1 MSSSQIQTLSN
12 KFNSLLTEYQN
23 TYKEF
28 MNAINSNDTSLTTVE
43 NSAYYGT
50 STINTSAV
58 SSINDCTTSCS
69 SNKSCSGATFTTNSN
84 NSNNCA
90 LSSGTGKII
99 NSANSTA
106 IVQKGIYYSYQL
118 QNLNQ
123 QLMDINKEINSSVNK
138 SQSSYENNLGD
149 INQRGQIL
157 QTNYVVLT
165 GERENIEKMIREF
178 ETLNSA
184 QENGDITVTMNYY
197 NYIVLLFVVILLI
210 LLLLR
215 FSVSN
220 EQVGGGRSIVSNIFK
235 NLNSK

>member
-1 MSSSQIQTLSN
+1 
-12 KFNSLLTEYQN
+12 
-23 TYKEF
+23 
-28 MNAINSNDTSLTTVE
+28 
-43 NSAYYGT
+43 
-50 STINTSAV
+50 
-58 SSINDCTTSCS
+58 
-69 SNKSCSGATFTTNSN
+69 
-84 NSNNCA
+84 
-90 LSSGTGKII
+90 
-99 NSANSTA
+99 
-106 IVQKGIYYSYQL
+106 
-118 QNLNQ
+118 
-123 QLMDINKEINSSVNK
+123 MDINKEINSSVNK